1 MPHLTRRAWLAVGLA
16 IAGLAALGVTIAGAQ
31 TDDTPRGTDPLSADE
46 LRPPST
52 WLRGPARPSAAGLGD
67 DDVVLLVERHEEA
80 KADED
85 DGLRRAD
92 VYVYS
97 YDDDVLTWTVVDT
110 ATGEVDQSQVVPG
123 TQLPLIQEEEDR
135 ALEIALADPEFA
147 QLLATRYRQATGR
160 DLADPATDLDIQP
173 IVFRADA
180 NPAAAAGG
188 AGACGRHRC
197 AQLMIQSTDDLLV
210 NLLPIVDLSTDAAA
224 SAETGFFS

>member
-16 IAGLAALGVTIAGAQ
+16 IAGLAALSVTIAGAQ

-46 LRPPST
+46 LTAAGDLAQGSNP
-52 WLRGPARPSAAGLGD
+52 GEAAGLGD

-85 DGLRRAD
+85 EGLRRAD

-110 ATGEVDQSQVVPG
+110 ATGQVDQSQVVPD

-135 ALEIALADPEFA
+135 ALDIALDDPEFA
-147 QLLATRYRQATGR
+147 RLLATRYRQATGR
-160 DLADPATDLDIQP
+160 DLADPATDLEIQP
-173 IVFRADA
+173 IVFRSDA
-180 NPAAAAGG
+180 NPRAAAAG
-188 AGACGRHRC
+188 AGDCGEHRC

-210 NLLPIVDLSTDAAA
+210 NLLPVIDLSSGEVLT
-224 SAETGFFS
+224 ETGFFS

>member
-1 MPHLTRRAWLAVGLA
+1 VPHLTRRAWLAVGLA
-16 IAGLAALGVTIAGAQ
+16 IAGLAALSVTIAGAQ

-46 LRPPST
+46 LSAAT
-52 WLRGPARPSAAGLGD
+52 DLARGSNPGEAAGLGE

-80 KADED
+80 KAAED

-97 YDDDVLTWTVVDT
+97 YDDDVLTWSIVDT
-110 ATGEVDQSQVVPG
+110 ATGEVDHTEVVRN

-135 ALEIALADPEFA
+135 ALGLALDDPEFA

-160 DLADPATDLDIQP
+160 DLTDPATDLDIQP

-180 NPAAAAGG
+180 NPAAAAAG
-188 AGACGRHRC
+188 ARACGRHRC

-210 NLLPIVDLSTDAAA
+210 DLLPVIDLSTGDLL
-224 SAETGFFS
+224 SETGFFS

>member
-1 MPHLTRRAWLAVGLA
+1 MPHLNRRSWLAVTVGIVGLV
-16 IAGLAALGVTIAGAQ
+16 ALGVTIAGAQ
-31 TDDTPRGTDPLSADE
+31 TDDERTGTDPLGPTEEQAALDLAVGSG
-46 LRPPST
+46 ST
-52 WLRGPARPSAAGLGD
+52 EAGGLGD

-110 ATGEVDQSQVVPG
+110 ATGEVDQSQVVPD
-123 TQLPLIQEEEDR
+123 TQLPLIQEEADR
-135 ALEIALADPEFA
+135 ALEIAMDDPEFA

-173 IVFRADA
+173 IVFRSDA
-180 NPAAAAGG
+180 NPRAAAAG
-188 AGACGRHRC
+188 AGACGEHRC

-210 NLLPIVDLSTDAAA
+210 NLLPVVDLSSSQVLT
-224 SAETGFFS
+224 ETGFFS

>member
-16 IAGLAALGVTIAGAQ
+16 IAGLAALSVTIAGAQ

-46 LRPPST
+46 LTAASDRAQGSNP
-52 WLRGPARPSAAGLGD
+52 GEAAGLGD

-110 ATGEVDQSQVVPG
+110 ATGQVDQSQVVPD

-135 ALEIALADPEFA
+135 ALEIALADPDFA

-160 DLADPATDLDIQP
+160 DLVDPATDLDIQP
-173 IVFRADA
+173 IVFRSDA
-180 NPAAAAGG
+180 NPRAAAAG
-188 AGACGRHRC
+188 AGACGEHRC

-210 NLLPIVDLSTDAAA
+210 NLLPVIDLSSGQVLT
-224 SAETGFFS
+224 ETGFFS

>member
-1 MPHLTRRAWLAVGLA
+1 VPHLTRRAWLAVGFA
-16 IAGLAALGVTIAGAQ
+16 IAGLAALSVTIAGAQ

-46 LRPPST
+46 LTAAGDLAQGSNP
-52 WLRGPARPSAAGLGD
+52 GEAAGLGD

-85 DGLRRAD
+85 EGLRRAD

-97 YDDDVLTWTVVDT
+97 YDDDVLTWTVVDA
-110 ATGEVDQSQVVPG
+110 ATGQVDQSQVVPD

-135 ALEIALADPEFA
+135 ALEIALDDPEFA

-173 IVFRADA
+173 IVFRSDA
-180 NPAAAAGG
+180 NPRAAAAG
-188 AGACGRHRC
+188 AGDCGEHRC

-210 NLLPIVDLSTDAAA
+210 NLLPVIDLSSGQVLT
-224 SAETGFFS
+224 ETGFFS

>member
-16 IAGLAALGVTIAGAQ
+16 IAGLAALSVTIAGAQ

-46 LRPPST
+46 LTAAGDLAQGSNP
-52 WLRGPARPSAAGLGD
+52 GEAAGLGD
-67 DDVVLLVERHEEA
+67 DDVVLLVERHEEP

-85 DGLRRAD
+85 EGLRRAD

-110 ATGEVDQSQVVPG
+110 ATGQVDQSQVVPD

-135 ALEIALADPEFA
+135 ALEIALDDPEFA

-173 IVFRADA
+173 IVFRSDA

-197 AQLMIQSTDDLLV
+197 AQLMIQSTDHLLVDLLPV
-210 NLLPIVDLSTDAAA
+210 VDLSTDELA
-224 SAETGFFS
+224 SETGFFS

>member
-1 MPHLTRRAWLAVGLA
+1 VPHLTRRAWLAVGLA
-16 IAGLAALGVTIAGAQ
+16 IAGLAALSVTIAGAQ

-46 LRPPST
+46 LTAAGDLAQGSNP
-52 WLRGPARPSAAGLGD
+52 GEAAGLGD

-85 DGLRRAD
+85 EGLRRAD

-110 ATGEVDQSQVVPG
+110 ATGQVDQSEVVPD

-135 ALEIALADPEFA
+135 ALEIALDDPEFA
-147 QLLATRYRQATGR
+147 QLVATRYRQATGR

-173 IVFRADA
+173 IVFRSDA
-180 NPAAAAGG
+180 NPRAAAAG
-188 AGACGRHRC
+188 AGDCGEHRC

-210 NLLPIVDLSTDAAA
+210 NLLPVIDLSSGQVLT
-224 SAETGFFS
+224 ETGFFS